1 MKTLFLAGAAVLVG
15 AISGPVPQTPFQ
27 LVDRAPTGIECTAA
41 SVAIRLRFEDRGLAI
56 AIERSLSDAGFRV
69 RLV

>member
-1 MKTLFLAGAAVLVG
+1 MKTLFISGAAVIVG
-15 AISGPVPQTPFQ
+15 AMAGPMPQTPFQ
-27 LVDRAPTGIECTAA
+27 LSAKSPSGIECTAS
-41 SVAIRLRFEDRGLAI
+41 SVTIRIQAVETGLRV